1 MKRTYHT
8 ANSGKTSQKGA
19 PQTGGSFCFTMPY
32 GNGTDG
38 SGGNDGEKKVGK
50 SLPAG
55 NYRAKLASASFRTA
69 RSGLA
74 VSKKIIL
81 TALRYFSRKPCL
93 SESVCRQAL
102 VVQRAAKAR
111 ILTIKTKRTMNQAF
125 ATSAP
130 PAPMRMPVP
139 ASRRKKTVKPEPAI
153 RLPPRGTAGA
163 VHVSTL
169 LDPVLKICRHPERDR
184 LLAEFFNR

>member
-1 MKRTYHT
+1 MEQTEAEETAGKRRW
-8 ANSGKTSQKGA
+8 K
-19 PQTGGSFCFTMPY
+19 
-32 GNGTDG
+32 
-38 SGGNDGEKKVGK
+38 K

-55 NYRAKLASASFRTA
+55 NYRAKLANASFRTA

-74 VSKKIIL
+74 VSEKIIL

-139 ASRRKKTVKPEPAI
+139 AVRKKRTVKPEPAI